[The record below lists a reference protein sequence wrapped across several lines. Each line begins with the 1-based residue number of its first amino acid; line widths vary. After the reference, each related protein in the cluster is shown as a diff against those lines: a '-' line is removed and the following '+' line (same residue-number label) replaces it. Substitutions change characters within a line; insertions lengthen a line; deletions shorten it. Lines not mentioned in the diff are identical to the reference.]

1 MLRRYADP
9 RSAGAV
15 SILRKHLSELKICVV
30 NVVDLMKLQSPCEHP
45 HGLSDRDYDTLFTTD
60 KHVIFAFHGYPT
72 LVHRLTYRRTN
83 RNFDMR
89 AAGNYLKQTM
99 ASQLV
104 DPSRYINTHGQDLR
118 NRAWIP
124 AQ

>member
-1 MLRRYADP
+1 M
-9 RSAGAV
+9 S
-15 SILRKHLSELKICVV
+15 
-30 NVVDLMKLQSPCEHP
+30 KLQSRCEHP

-72 LVHRLTYRRTN
+72 LVHRLTCRRTN
-83 RNFDMR
+83 CNFDMR